1 MVFILQVKIFFILNM
16 LMRFLQYSL
25 SEVVF
30 IEKVVLDQE
39 VLKFEML
46 FFFINFVEEVYLEIY
61 NDICYLYVNKL
72 VSIFQFNVNLIMQF
86 LNFYKFYK
94 DKFIVI
100 VDQDCCFYNVGDN
113 LQ

>member
-46 FFFINFVEEVYLEIY
+46 FFFVNFVEEVYLEIY

-100 VDQDCCFYNVGDN
+100 VGQDCCFYNVGDN